1 MSSKRSYFDHHA
13 SVPLGRAAKDA
24 MQDVLSGDSDEPA
37 GNPSSVH
44 HEGRVARHRIE
55 TARDQVAALLS
66 ASRDELVFTSSGSE
80 ANQHMLLAIA
90 AEAEK
95 RGRTRVLV
103 SPADHP
109 SLVRAAARCG
119 LRVGELPID
128 AVGRVQADV
137 LEGQL
142 AFGNDVAAI
151 VVSWV
156 NHELGT
162 VQELAALQALAAQNG
177 ALFAVDAVQ
186 GVSRF
191 ALDVAALGIDLCS
204 VSSHK
209 LAGPQGVGALYSQSA
224 LAVPALL
231 VGGHQE
237 RERRAGTENLLGI
250 VGFGAAAAAV
260 SRDRVAKTERQRSLG
275 ERVRA
280 GVVAL
285 GAAVSSPEDAAP
297 GLVNFAFDG
306 VEGALLVESLDL
318 AGFACS
324 TGAACSSG
332 SVKPSTVLLAVGQE
346 PVRAKRAVRVSLG
359 PDHADH
365 EIARFLGLL
374 PALVERIR
382 ASG

>member
-13 SVPLGRAAKDA
+13 SVPLGSAAKDA
-24 MQDVLSGDSDEPA
+24 MRAMLSTDDL

-44 HEGRVARHRIE
+44 AEGRAARHRVE
-55 TARDQVAALLS
+55 TARDQVAALLQ
-66 ASRDELVFTSSGSE
+66 AERDELVFTSSGSE

-128 AVGRVQADV
+128 AAGRVQRDV
-137 LEGQL
+137 LAGQL

-162 VQELAALQALAAQNG
+162 VQDLAALQQLAAQNG

-191 ALDVAALGIDLCS
+191 ALDVAALGIDLAS

-209 LAGPQGVGALYSQSA
+209 LAGPQGVGALYCRRA
-224 LAVPALL
+224 LALPALL

-237 RERRAGTENLLGI
+237 RERRAGTENALGI
-250 VGFGAAAAAV
+250 VGFGAAAAATLRHRATT
-260 SRDRVAKTERQRSLG
+260 SERQRVLG

-280 GVVAL
+280 GVIAL
-285 GAAVSSPEDAAP
+285 GAEVSSPPDAAP
-297 GLVNFAFDG
+297 GLVNFAFAG

-332 SVKPSTVLLAVGQE
+332 SVKPSTVLLAVGQD
-346 PVRAKRAVRVSLG
+346 PARAKRAVRLSLG
-359 PDHADH
+359 AEHADD
-365 EIARFLGLL
+365 EIERFL
-374 PALVERIR
+374 ALVPGVVERIR